1 MNVRIRLSALL
12 GSALLGLLPTVWAQ
26 PAGAPETPAW
36 TDSGSRRAP
45 SSTPAAPATGIDWNR
60 AGGGS
65 RAPSSLAPA
74 APAWNPGTAAP
85 SPMPR
90 PMLPQASPPGDPRSP
105 PRGHRPALDGGAA
118 KVVGRSA
125 SIELARGEQQLVD
138 VVRLTAPAFDRD
150 NAALRQRYGG
160 LHDGDDASD
169 VPADALRA
177 GGPAEPL
184 ATAGG
189 DRFRDASPAAR
200 LSSAGLGQRLATSRG
215 GDVSRVQAGSQI
227 QATALLCS
235 RNGGQ
240 PLLRRLTV
248 AGDGALAPKAAFV
261 IQGQCFGTAPGT
273 VKVILPTAYGPIRSV
288 DAQVVDW
295 QAGKIFAVLPD
306 VDRVIPGAATV
317 DVIASG
323 GARGS
328 SAPLAFEPAWELRQ
342 RSIPAT
348 TGRIDSCAG
357 GGYFS
362 RCVLVFAG
370 HEIDHRDPQFELAAT
385 CRASGL
391 PGILDPLGLSNAF
404 VSCKGQQRAL
414 GEGLQGQVLAQHNSG
429 GDGLRDT
436 LSRSD
441 VYQLQLPP
449 YARLAA
455 LRYQS
460 RSFPG
465 RGRIEAPRFDPA
477 SGQLEVAWSMIR
489 DGGAEPG
496 LIEYA
501 IDFDTLWPRGVD
513 R

>member
-1 MNVRIRLSALL
+1 MNLRLQITPLL
-12 GSALLGLLPTVWAQ
+12 GLALLGLAPAAVGQSSAEPEALRAVPSWNPAASPQ
-26 PAGAPETPAW
+26 APAG
-36 TDSGSRRAP
+36 S
-45 SSTPAAPATGIDWNR
+45 AADGIDWNPRQGGAARTPR
-60 AGGGS
+60 AF
-65 RAPSSLAPA
+65 APGAPA
-74 APAWNPGTAAP
+74 YNRA
-85 SPMPR
+85 
-90 PMLPQASPPGDPRSP
+90 PQASPPGLDQPTRP
-105 PRGHRPALDGGAA
+105 PPAPGRERGKRQRFDSGAA

-125 SIELARGEQQLVD
+125 SIELARGEQQLID
-138 VVRLTAPAFDRD
+138 AEPLLRPAFERD
-150 NAALRQRYGG
+150 NATLRQRYGG
-160 LHDGDDASD
+160 LRDDPLPSAGAPPASRSSAIERLGDDGSAQRVSSA
-169 VPADALRA
+169 VRGRGTAAIRA
-177 GGPAEPL
+177 G
-184 ATAGG
+184 
-189 DRFRDASPAAR
+189 D
-200 LSSAGLGQRLATSRG
+200 LGQLE
-215 GDVSRVQAGSQI
+215 DGSAI
-227 QATALLCS
+227 QATALRCA

-248 AGDGALAPKAAFV
+248 AGDGALAPKAALV
-261 IQGQCFGTAPGT
+261 IQGQCFGDAAGT
-273 VKVILPTAYGPIRSV
+273 VRVILPTAYGPIRSV

-295 QAGKIFAVLPD
+295 QAGKIFAVLPE
-306 VDRVIPGAATV
+306 VDRVIPGQATV
-317 DVIASG
+317 EVISSG
-323 GARGS
+323 GQRGG

-348 TGRIDSCAG
+348 TGRIDNCAG

-370 HEIDHRDPQFELAAT
+370 HEIDHRDPQFEVAAT

-391 PGILDPLGLSNAF
+391 AGVLDPLGRSNAF

-429 GDGLRDT
+429 GEDLSES

-465 RGRIEAPRFDPA
+465 RGGIEAPRFDPA
-477 SGQLEVAWSMIR
+477 SGQLEVTWSMIR
-489 DGGAEPG
+489 DGGAEPA

>member
-1 MNVRIRLSALL
+1 MSFRIRLSALL
-12 GSALLGLLPTVWAQ
+12 GSALLGLLPAAWAQ

-60 AGGGS
+60 SGGGS

-74 APAWNPGTAAP
+74 APVWNPGTAAP

-90 PMLPQASPPGDPRSP
+90 PMLPQAPPPADPRSL
-105 PRGHRPALDGGAA
+105 PRGHRPVLDGGAA

-138 VVRLTAPAFDRD
+138 VARLTAPAFDRD

-160 LHDGDDASD
+160 LRDGDDAGD
-169 VPADALRA
+169 APADALGR
-177 GGPAEPL
+177 
-184 ATAGG
+184 
-189 DRFRDASPAAR
+189 S
-200 LSSAGLGQRLATSRG
+200 LATSRG

-261 IQGQCFGTAPGT
+261 IQGQCFGAAPGT

-317 DVIASG
+317 DVTAAG

-391 PGILDPLGLSNAF
+391 PGLLDPLGLSNAF

-429 GDGLRDT
+429 GDDLRDT